1 MTAAARIYRCPA
13 KINWYLR
20 VLGARPDGYHEIE
33 TVFQELDLCD
43 ELAAEPTGEDGC
55 IVTGLPPGIDPADN
69 LITRAHVLL
78 RQECGSAVG
87 GVRIHVTKRIPPA
100 GGLGG
105 GSSNAAATLKAVN
118 DAYGLGLSPTELETL
133 GARLGSD
140 IPFFIRG
147 GCAIGT
153 GRGEHLTPIAAA
165 LRAQLLL
172 VIPPEPMPTAE
183 SYRLLDA
190 TPNRPS
196 AGPLE
201 DVVTALESGDEA
213 ALARAIHNDFDTI
226 AETKAWYQAIRATL
240 SEAGA
245 SRIFLC
251 GSGSTVA
258 SFWGP
263 DLSLESVWANWVYGE
278 VRFVTTQAVPFS
290 QQRGK

>member
-1 MTAAARIYRCPA
+1 MTAARIYRSPA

-43 ELAAEPTGEDGC
+43 ELAVEPTSEDRC

-69 LITRAHVLL
+69 LITRAHALL

-87 GVRIHVTKRIPPA
+87 GVRIHVTKRIPAA

-118 DAYGLGLSPTELETL
+118 DAYGLGLSATELETL

-153 GRGEHLTPIAAA
+153 GRGEHLAPIAAA

-190 TPNRPS
+190 TPNRPP

-201 DVVTALESGDEA
+201 HVVTALESGDEA
-213 ALARAIHNDFDTI
+213 ALARAIHNDFDII

-240 SEAGA
+240 SAAGA

-258 SFWGP
+258 SFFGP
-263 DLSLESVWANWVYGE
+263 DLSLESVLPTWVTCR
-278 VRFVTTQAVPFS
+278 VRFVPARAVPFS